1 MNGVIGMAELM
12 MTSGL
17 TDRQIQYTGTILKS
31 GNALLTIINDIL
43 DFSKIEAGRMELVHV
58 DFNLTALLEETLDFF
73 SELSQR
79 KNIELIS
86 FINPHYLI
94 DINGDPDR
102 LRQIIMNLVSNAVK
116 FTSKGEVILFA
127 DVSNV
132 DDQGQIK
139 LDVEVQDTG
148 IGIEKHILSKIFA
161 PFTQADDS
169 TTRMFG
175 GSGLGLTISKELIGL
190 MNGQISAE
198 SEPNVGSKF
207 RFSVMLNQSIDGAQ
221 AISDPRKPLSEMSVM
236 VANQNQQMKNML
248 CHYLSNWEITCD
260 QSDHVTELPQR
271 LTTAAVEGKPY
282 QMVILDI
289 EYPHIDL
296 ESLITEISTN
306 ANTKE
311 TKLVLLIS
319 AHDHKHRKI
328 TDNQSIFSVLTKPVR
343 QSVLYNCLT
352 SESKISHLRADD
364 SLKAKYKNIDFSFPY
379 QILLAEDN
387 PVNQSVAC
395 GMLDFLGCEV
405 DIKENGNDTVE
416 AYAATPYDL
425 IFMDCQMPGM
435 DGFQATDR
443 IRVIESSP
451 AWGGRRIPIVA
462 LTAHAIK
469 GDRERCLSAGMDD
482 YLSKPFEIEELIEI
496 LKKWLTPHK
505 DTSRKALDPKD
516 INKPIEV
523 SAALSNESALN
534 FDEIKRNHPSI
545 DTSVLEEIRLIN
557 ESLVTKIIN
566 EYLSHCPKIIAE
578 LEQAVEM
585 ELASNIQNL
594 AHSLKSSSGN
604 VGAKILFEL
613 CHKLEAMGREK
624 SIDSAPVVFKEIK
637 TEFEKVCVVMRN
649 QSKENRWDILD

>member
-1 MNGVIGMAELM
+1 
-12 MTSGL
+12 
-17 TDRQIQYTGTILKS
+17 
-31 GNALLTIINDIL
+31 
-43 DFSKIEAGRMELVHV
+43 
-58 DFNLTALLEETLDFF
+58 
-73 SELSQR
+73 
-79 KNIELIS
+79 
-86 FINPHYLI
+86 
-94 DINGDPDR
+94 
-102 LRQIIMNLVSNAVK
+102 
-116 FTSKGEVILFA
+116 
-127 DVSNV
+127 
-132 DDQGQIK
+132 
-139 LDVEVQDTG
+139 
-148 IGIEKHILSKIFA
+148 
-161 PFTQADDS
+161 
-169 TTRMFG
+169 
-175 GSGLGLTISKELIGL
+175 
-190 MNGQISAE
+190 
-198 SEPNVGSKF
+198 
-207 RFSVMLNQSIDGAQ
+207 MLNQSIDGAQ